1 MIGAPTWQRFV
12 ILIPAFLIGG
22 GLILGMLVLLGR
34 ALVYSVRESGH
45 ARLIVVALG
54 LMVVLV
60 VVLTYFGIQ
69 LPRE

>member
-1 MIGAPTWQRFV
+1 M
-12 ILIPAFLIGG
+12 
-22 GLILGMLVLLGR
+22 
-34 ALVYSVRESGH
+34 YSVRESGH